1 MATGGNSL
9 PSPSCADDKK
19 RRVCY
24 YYDPGIAHIKFSDD
38 HVMVPARVAM
48 AHSLVGVYGM
58 LGDMR
63 RLRTRP
69 ATEAEIRRF
78 HSPEYVDLLRDLTPE
93 SYANDAALRQKAEG
107 DHGIGGD
114 DDCPAFD
121 RLWKYCRGYAGGS
134 LAAARA
140 LVDGASDIAIN
151 WSGGMHHASA
161 CKATGFCMLRQR
173 HRARHQRA
181 PRHLQPSHLRR
192 HRRAP
197 RRRRAGCLLGLQPGH
212 DAVVPPVRQNHAPQE
227 LLPGLRRRQRN
238 RRRRRQAL
246 QRERAAG
253 RRRPR
258 RRVPHAVRADRG
270 QGHGGVPAGG
280 HRAAVRR
287 RLALR
292 RPPRRHGAV
301 GAGPRGVRRLPPR
314 VQPAAAPRRRRR
326 LHHQPRRLRVVLRD
340 GGRRRQGGGAP
351 RRHRDTQPRLRA
363 HVQEPGNKLHYQKST
378 ATAARK
384 RSSSTE
390 VTKGKVL
397 EHLSQVKRAPSV
409 QFRERHGGDNA
420 AGVELYYDRPPSLE
434 DDEPAQRLH
443 RLCFP
448 GLTKRI
454 RLND

>member
-93 SYANDAALRQKAEG
+93 SYFNDAALRQKAED

-134 LAAARA
+134 FAAARA

-161 CKATGFCMLRQR
+161 CKATGFCYVNDIVLAINELLGTFSRVIYVDIDAHHGDGVQDAFLDSNRVMTLSFHRYGKITPHKNFFPGSGAVNEIGDGAGKHYSVNVPLDAGVRDDVYHTLFEPIVGKAMEVFQPEAIVLQCGADSLSGDRLGGMELSVRGHAECVGFLRGFNLPLLLVGGGGYTIN
-173 HRARHQRA
+173 HVASA
-181 PRHLQPSHLRR
+181 WCYETAVAVGKEGELPDDIEIPSH
-192 HRRAP
+192 
-197 RRRRAGCLLGLQPGH
+197 GY
-212 DAVVPPVRQNHAPQE
+212 E
-227 LLPGLRRRQRN
+227 LMYKNQ
-238 RRRRRQAL
+238 
-246 QRERAAG
+246 
-253 RRRPR
+253 
-258 RRVPHAVRADRG
+258 
-270 QGHGGVPAGG
+270 
-280 HRAAVRR
+280 
-287 RLALR
+287 
-292 RPPRRHGAV
+292 
-301 GAGPRGVRRLPPR
+301 
-314 VQPAAAPRRRRR
+314 
-326 LHHQPRRLRVVLRD
+326 
-340 GGRRRQGGGAP
+340 
-351 RRHRDTQPRLRA
+351 
-363 HVQEPGNKLHYQKST
+363 GNKLHYKTST

-409 QFRERHGGDNA
+409 QFQERRGGDNA
-420 AGVELYYDRPPSLE
+420 AGVGLYYERPPSLE

>member
-151 WSGGMHHASA
+151 CRVIYVDIDAHHGDGVQDAFLDSNRVMTLSFHRYGKITPHKNFFPGSGAVNEIGDGAGKHYSVNVPLDAGVRDDVYHTLFEPIVGKAMEVFQPEAIVLQCGADSLSGDRLGGMELSVRGHAECVGFLRGFNLPLLLVGGGGYTINHVASA
-161 CKATGFCMLRQR
+161 WCYETAVAVGKEGEL
-173 HRARHQRA
+173 
-181 PRHLQPSHLRR
+181 PDDIEIPSH
-192 HRRAP
+192 
-197 RRRRAGCLLGLQPGH
+197 GY
-212 DAVVPPVRQNHAPQE
+212 E
-227 LLPGLRRRQRN
+227 LMYKNQ
-238 RRRRRQAL
+238 
-246 QRERAAG
+246 
-253 RRRPR
+253 
-258 RRVPHAVRADRG
+258 
-270 QGHGGVPAGG
+270 
-280 HRAAVRR
+280 
-287 RLALR
+287 
-292 RPPRRHGAV
+292 
-301 GAGPRGVRRLPPR
+301 
-314 VQPAAAPRRRRR
+314 
-326 LHHQPRRLRVVLRD
+326 
-340 GGRRRQGGGAP
+340 
-351 RRHRDTQPRLRA
+351 
-363 HVQEPGNKLHYQKST
+363 GNKLHYKTST

-409 QFRERHGGDNA
+409 QFQERRGGDNA
-420 AGVELYYDRPPSLE
+420 AGVELYYERPPSLE

>member
-121 RLWKYCRGYAGGS
+121 RLWNRVIYVDIDAHHGDGVQDAFLDSNRVMTLSFHRYGKITPHKNFFPGS
-134 LAAARA
+134 GA
-140 LVDGASDIAIN
+140 VNEIGDGAGKHYSVNVPLDAGVRDDVYHTLFEPIVGKAMEVFQPEAIVLQCGAD
-151 WSGGMHHASA
+151 SLSGDRLGGMELSVRGHAECVGFLRGFNLPLLLVGGGGYTINHVASA
-161 CKATGFCMLRQR
+161 CHGY
-173 HRARHQRA
+173 
-181 PRHLQPSHLRR
+181 
-192 HRRAP
+192 
-197 RRRRAGCLLGLQPGH
+197 
-212 DAVVPPVRQNHAPQE
+212 E
-227 LLPGLRRRQRN
+227 LMYKNQ
-238 RRRRRQAL
+238 
-246 QRERAAG
+246 
-253 RRRPR
+253 
-258 RRVPHAVRADRG
+258 
-270 QGHGGVPAGG
+270 
-280 HRAAVRR
+280 
-287 RLALR
+287 
-292 RPPRRHGAV
+292 
-301 GAGPRGVRRLPPR
+301 
-314 VQPAAAPRRRRR
+314 
-326 LHHQPRRLRVVLRD
+326 
-340 GGRRRQGGGAP
+340 
-351 RRHRDTQPRLRA
+351 
-363 HVQEPGNKLHYQKST
+363 GNKLHYKTST

-409 QFRERHGGDNA
+409 QFQERRGGDNA
-420 AGVELYYDRPPSLE
+420 AGVELYYERPPSLE